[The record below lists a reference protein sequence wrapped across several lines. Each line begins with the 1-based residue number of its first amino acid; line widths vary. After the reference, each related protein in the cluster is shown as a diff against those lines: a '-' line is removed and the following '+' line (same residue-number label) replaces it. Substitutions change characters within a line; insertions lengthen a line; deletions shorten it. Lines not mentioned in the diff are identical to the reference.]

1 MKKLFALT
9 IAVGV
14 MLTLVATAS
23 ADHAWNNYHWSS
35 DNLAPTVVDK
45 TSSGSAFDIPAAV
58 AEWRDLGTPIAPV
71 MASSGKGDVDVVVK
85 RMNANW
91 LGVARISVDSAGH
104 IQAGKV
110 ELNRL
115 YLNSLTF
122 DEWDHVVCQELGHIW
137 ALDHNFDGPSGG
149 APDDTCMNSS
159 LYLGDYPAPNSHD
172 AEQLNAIYD
181 HTDAVDGGGDG
192 GGGGGGGGGGCPPGN
207 PNHPKCNASAGSW
220 ITIHVFRVD
229 D

>member
-1 MKKLFALT
+1 MKKVLALT
-9 IAVGV
+9 IAV
-14 MLTLVATAS
+14 VAVLAVAAS
-23 ADHAWNNYHWSS
+23 ASANHSWNDYHWP
-35 DNLAPTVVDK
+35 DNKLGLTVVDK
-45 TSSGSAFDIPAAV
+45 TSSSLFDVPAAV
-58 AEWRDLGTPIAPV
+58 AEWRDLDTPIAPQ
-71 MASSGKGDVDVVVK
+71 MTSGKGDVDVVVK

-104 IQAGKV
+104 IQAGRV

-137 ALDHNFDGPSGG
+137 GLDHNFDGAAGG
-149 APDDTCMNSS
+149 SPDDTCMNSS

-172 AEQLNAIYD
+172 AEQLNAIYG
-181 HTDAVDGGGDG
+181 HTDAVDGGGDD
-192 GGGGGGGGGGCPPGN
+192 GGGGGGGGCPPGN

-229 D
+229 

>member
-1 MKKLFALT
+1 MKKLLALT
-9 IAVGV
+9 IAVV
-14 MLTLVATAS
+14 ALLTLVAGAS
-23 ADHAWNNYHWSS
+23 ANHSWNGYHWP
-35 DNLAPTVVDK
+35 DNKLDLTVVDK
-45 TSSGSAFDIPAAV
+45 TSSSLFDVPSAV
-58 AEWRDLGTPIAPV
+58 AEWRDLGTPIAPQ
-71 MASSGKGDVDVVVK
+71 MTSGKGDVDVAVK

-137 ALDHNFDGPSGG
+137 GLDHNFDGAEGG
-149 APDDTCMNSS
+149 SPDNTCMNSS

-172 AEQLNAIYD
+172 AEQLNAIYG
-181 HTDAVDGGGDG
+181 HTDPVD
-192 GGGGGGGGGGCPPGN
+192 GGGGGGGGGCPPGN
-207 PNHPKCNASAGSW
+207 PNHPKCNASASSW
-220 ITIHVFRVD
+220 ITIHVFRAD
-229 D
+229 

>member
-1 MKKLFALT
+1 MKKLPALM
-9 IAVGV
+9 IAVAA

-23 ADHAWNNYHWSS
+23 ADHAWSNYHWP
-35 DNLAPTVVDK
+35 DNNLAPTVVDK
-45 TSSGSAFDIPAAV
+45 TSSSLFDVPAAV
-58 AEWRDLGTPIAPV
+58 AEWNDLGTPIAPQ
-71 MASSGKGDVDVVVK
+71 MTTGNGDVNVVVK

-91 LGVARISVDSAGH
+91 LGVARISIDSSGH

-149 APDDTCMNSS
+149 SPDDTCMNSS
-159 LYLGDYPAPNSHD
+159 LHLGEFPAPNVHD
-172 AEQLNAIYD
+172 AEQLTAIYG
-181 HTDAVDGGGDG
+181 HTDAVGGEEPD
-192 GGGGGGGGGGCPPGN
+192 GGGGGGCPPGN
-207 PNHPKCNASAGSW
+207 PNHPKCNASTGSW
-220 ITIHVFRVD
+220 ITIHVFRAD
-229 D
+229 